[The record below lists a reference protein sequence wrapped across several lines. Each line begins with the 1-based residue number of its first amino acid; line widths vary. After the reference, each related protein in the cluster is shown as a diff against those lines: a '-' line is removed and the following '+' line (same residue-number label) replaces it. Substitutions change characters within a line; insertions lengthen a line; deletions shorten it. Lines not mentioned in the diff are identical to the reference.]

1 MDKEEN
7 SILDSSEQ
15 SSEEEETFVNV
26 DEILKSRLKKIFQ
39 IQINEN
45 SLLIKH
51 IGMGSDVPDIIIKE
65 DFGKNNNLNLY
76 NCIYTET
83 DLIDKVDNTH
93 FLPIM
98 KLVEK
103 TNNFNKIYTISVKLN
118 ENIVLDNA
126 INDFDIYLTYMVT
139 KDFFE
144 HIKLDKDINS
154 QNIIEKLFENIIEQ
168 GFAIL

>member
-1 MDKEEN
+1 MDKEEKATIE
-7 SILDSSEQ
+7 SLELSS
-15 SSEEEETFVNV
+15 EEETFVNV
-26 DEILKSRLKKIFQ
+26 DEILKSSLKNIFQ

-76 NCIYTET
+76 NCIYTES
-83 DLIDKVDNTH
+83 DLVNKVDNTH

-103 TNNFNKIYTISVKLN
+103 SNDFNKIYTISVKLN
-118 ENIVLDNA
+118 ENIVLNNS
-126 INDFDIYLTYMVT
+126 INNFDIYLTYMIT
-139 KDFFE
+139 EDFFE
-144 HIKLDKDINS
+144 HVKLDKDINS
-154 QNIIEKLFENIIEQ
+154 LNIIEKLFEYIIEL

>member
-1 MDKEEN
+1 
-7 SILDSSEQ
+7 
-15 SSEEEETFVNV
+15 
-26 DEILKSRLKKIFQ
+26 
-39 IQINEN
+39 
-45 SLLIKH
+45 
-51 IGMGSDVPDIIIKE
+51 MGSDVPDIIIKE

-103 TNNFNKIYTISVKLN
+103 SNNFNKIYSISVKLN
-118 ENIVLDNA
+118 QDILLDNT
-126 INDFDIYLTYMVT
+126 IDNFDIYLTYMVT

>member
-1 MDKEEN
+1 MDKQEKAT
-7 SILDSSEQ
+7 IDSLEL
-15 SSEEEETFVNV
+15 SSEEETFVNV
-26 DEILKSRLKKIFQ
+26 DEILKSSLKKIFQ
-39 IQINEN
+39 IQINEK
-45 SLLIKH
+45 SLFIKH

-76 NCIYTET
+76 NCIYTES

-103 TNNFNKIYTISVKLN
+103 SNDFNKIYSISVKLN
-118 ENIVLDNA
+118 EDIVLDNT
-126 INDFDIYLTYMVT
+126 IYNFDIYLTYMVT

-154 QNIIEKLFENIIEQ
+154 QNMIEKLFENIIEQ

>member
-1 MDKEEN
+1 MDKKEN
-7 SILDSSEQ
+7 LIVD
-15 SSEEEETFVNV
+15 SSEEEDSFINV

-118 ENIVLDNA
+118 ENIVLDNS

-154 QNIIEKLFENIIEQ
+154 HNIIEKLFENIIEQ

>member
-7 SILDSSEQ
+7 STIDSLEL
-15 SSEEEETFVNV
+15 SSDEETFVNV
-26 DEILKSRLKKIFQ
+26 DEILKSSLKKIFQ
-39 IQINEN
+39 IQIIEKT
-45 SLLIKH
+45 LIIKH

-76 NCIYTET
+76 NCIYTEN
-83 DLIDKVDNTH
+83 DLVDKVDDTH

-103 TNNFNKIYTISVKLN
+103 SNDFNKIYSISVKLN
-118 ENIVLDNA
+118 EKIVLNNI
-126 INDFDIYLTYMVT
+126 INNFDIYLTYMVT
-139 KDFFE
+139 NDFFK
-144 HIKLDKDINS
+144 HVKLDKDINS
-154 QNIIEKLFENIIEQ
+154 HNMIEKLFENIIEQ

>member
-1 MDKEEN
+1 MDKEEKTTIDN
-7 SILDSSEQ
+7 SELSS
-15 SSEEEETFVNV
+15 EEETFVNV
-26 DEILKSRLKKIFQ
+26 DEILKSSLKKIFQ

-45 SLLIKH
+45 SLFIKH

-65 DFGKNNNLNLY
+65 DFGKKSNLNLY

-103 TNNFNKIYTISVKLN
+103 SNDFNKIYSISVKLN
-118 ENIVLDNA
+118 QDIVLDNT
-126 INDFDIYLTYMVT
+126 IDNFDIYLTYMVT